1 MSNNS
6 NAASESQSNEPL
18 QIIHNQ
24 TRQSIRRQRI
34 HSDQKNHHGKGICQ
48 GPTN

>member
-6 NAASESQSNEPL
+6 NAASESQSNESL

-24 TRQSIRRQRI
+24 TRQSIRQRI